1 MQCLILNGN
10 LQFGKKWLA
19 IDACS
24 NYQVMR
30 AMGNNV
36 FYINLSNCH
45 TKEAILEQMVLL
57 FSLVAPPDQTLPP
70 SYDENITNKI
80 VLLKPVLIELLRKF
94 PDCLLILCSV
104 PTTEALDAFRLQC
117 KIMLTTRNK
126 ALQDT
131 WSMSSRIVFD
141 IERGLTAEQSRQLFA
156 KVLKI
161 APNELPPE
169 ATEIDELC
177 YGNPCLIWVVASNLQ
192 SYETKSMPWQKWVAT
207 LRKNES
213 TCNDSFRVVIE
224 QSLNSLNVLTPLDLK
239 LFYSL
244 AIFDENAKIPLSLL
258 QTYWDMSEAEVERRV
273 SGFDRLYLVDTVKQH
288 STFCKLQ
295 YHYWSYLSH
304 TFNKMRKREMHQ
316 KLVECYR

>member
-24 NYQVMR
+24 NYRVMR

-57 FSLVAPPDQTLPP
+57 FSMIAHPEQSLPP

-80 VLLKPVLIELLRKF
+80 VLLRPVLIELLRKF
-94 PDCLLILCSV
+94 PDCLLILGSV
-104 PTTEALDAFRLQC
+104 PTVEALDAFRLHC

-126 ALQDT
+126 ALQDA
-131 WSMSSRIVFD
+131 WSRNDRVVFD
-141 IERGLTAEQSRQLFA
+141 IERGLTSEQSRELFA

-161 APNELPPE
+161 APNQLPPE
-169 ATEIDELC
+169 ATEIEELC

-192 SYETKSMPWQKWVAT
+192 SYETKMMPWQKWVAA

-224 QSLNSLNVLTPLDLK
+224 QSLNSLNVLTPIDLE

-258 QTYWDMSEAEVERRV
+258 KLYWNLSETEVDKMV
-273 SGFDRLYLVDTVKQH
+273 NSFDRLYLVDIVNQK
-288 STFCKLQ
+288 STFCTLQ

-304 TFNKMRKREMHQ
+304 SFNKYKKREMHQ
-316 KLVECYR
+316 RLVECYK